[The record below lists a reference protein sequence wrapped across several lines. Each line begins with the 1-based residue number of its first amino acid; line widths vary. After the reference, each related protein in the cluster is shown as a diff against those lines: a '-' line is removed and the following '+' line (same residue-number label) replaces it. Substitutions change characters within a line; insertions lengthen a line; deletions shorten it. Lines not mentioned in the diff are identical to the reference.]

1 MLDERGLELEA
12 TGERV
17 ARAVRDATAGKT
29 TLLACSGALSSTKAA
44 AMAQRLRALSR
55 LEDQVRIS
63 VGHGRIH
70 IQPADRP
77 LRRRIANVP
86 GGTDRRS
93 VFDRR
98 VAERRKLA
106 ADDPIALAAIREHG
120 ERRSGEDRRSGGD
133 RRRQKSPTR
142 PRAADTTL

>member
-1 MLDERGLELEA
+1 MLDERGLEIEA

-29 TLLACSGALSSTKAA
+29 TLLACSGALSAKKAA
-44 AMAQRLRALSR
+44 AIAQRLRTLSHV
-55 LEDQVRIS
+55 EDQVRIS

-77 LRRRIANVP
+77 VRRRILNVP

-93 VFDRR
+93 LFDRR
-98 VAERRKLA
+98 IAERRKLP

-120 ERRSGEDRRSGGD
+120 ERRSGEDRRSGSD
-133 RRRQKSPTR
+133 RRRQKVSVR
-142 PRAADTTL
+142 PSARVR